1 MPRTQSSMKRSLS
14 LAAAC
19 ASILF
24 AFSTVHADSE
34 FVEINSL
41 KELRKLAIQSDQK
54 IRLAPG
60 RYTIKKTEPGN
71 VTVFTFSGS
80 NNVFDFTD
88 VTIELPT
95 KILRD
100 LEKTKAHGIKAY
112 VVSGDNLQFTGARFE
127 DTGNHPPRISVQ
139 DFYVSGNDV
148 SFKNCEFIVRG
159 SAPYGMG
166 DYLGKGRGSAVR
178 LQKHSAMAITG
189 DRPLVENCSFRIHT
203 FGHGIHIHG
212 SQDAVIRNSTVVGDQ
227 RKTDDI
233 YASKDPL
240 AKQFKY
246 RIQYPSWLKGQPIPR
261 GQVIGLT
268 EDGIRAY
275 TRGTDKHGN
284 TRNTGHITVE
294 NCTVDAMRGGITLAL
309 ARKATVT
316 DSTAINCSHA
326 FALPS
331 NSTVRNSKGNAAYGP
346 LLSMPY
352 SSKSNSDIEIELLD
366 APHETGDHPLA
377 RITGS
382 NHKITIIAKADLP
395 IRKPRPIILGTTG
408 DRYTT
413 KNSDAEKLA
422 KNNKAHGIV
431 VINQSQHPVVLSA
444 YSTNTQI
451 KSQGDLLQ
459 DEGTNNTF
467 TQ

>member
-1 MPRTQSSMKRSLS
+1 MQIPRT
-14 LAAAC
+14 LAAII
-19 ASILF
+19 ASLF
-24 AFSTVHADSE
+24 AYSFATANSE
-34 FVEINSL
+34 YVEISSL
-41 KELRKLAIQSDQK
+41 KELRKLATRNDQK

-60 RYTIKKTEPGN
+60 RYTIKETEPGN
-71 VTVFTFSGS
+71 VTVFEFSGS

-112 VVSGDNLQFTGARFE
+112 LVSGDNLQFKGGRFE
-127 DTGNHPPRISVQ
+127 DTGDHPPRISIQ

-148 SFKNCEFIVRG
+148 TFTDCEFIVRG

-189 DRPLVENCSFRIHT
+189 DRPLIENCYFRIHT

-212 SQDAVIRNSTVVGDQ
+212 SQDVVIRNTKVVGDQ

-246 RIQYPSWLKGQPIPR
+246 KIQYPSWMKGQPIPR

-309 ARKATVT
+309 ARQATVT
-316 DSTAINCSHA
+316 NSIAINCSHA
-326 FALPS
+326 FSLPS
-331 NSTVRNSKGNAAYGP
+331 NSTVRHCKGNAAYGP
-346 LLSMPY
+346 LLSLPY
-352 SSKSNSDIEIELLD
+352 ASKSNSDIEIELLD
-366 APHETGDHPLA
+366 APHELGDHPLA

-382 NHKITIIAKADLP
+382 HHKIKIFASTELP
-395 IRKPRPIILGTTG
+395 IRKLRPIILGTTG
-408 DRYTT
+408 ERYTT
-413 KNSDAEKLA
+413 ENSDSEKLDQ
-422 KNNKAHGIV
+422 NNKAHGIV
-431 VINQSQHPVVLSA
+431 VTNQSPHPTVFSS
-444 YSTNTQI
+444 YSTDCRI
-451 KSQGDLLQ
+451 ESKGELLL
-459 DEGTNNTF
+459 DEGTGNTF
-467 TQ
+467 SKL